1 MEKKKRRGG
10 ADVVASDDWVEGR
23 SGGFGKGAGWKPA
36 VRYERQG
43 FPPELLLAQA
53 LQRAVADLAEGAV
66 QEMVA
71 R

>member
-1 MEKKKRRGG
+1 MIGWRAE
-10 ADVVASDDWVEGR
+10 AEASAKEP
-23 SGGFGKGAGWKPA
+23 AGSR
-36 VRYERQG
+36 RYERQG